1 MTLTRGDVYY
11 DIEFVYEGSTTPC
24 DKLLLIVN
32 KNYQKDQ
39 DIIYIPCTTHR
50 DHYKF
55 KNGCNEIE
63 KIFYFEKKIGFYDQ
77 NTNLQLYLINSFS
90 DEEFNKHLLSGRIK
104 QAEGKKTTTDEINQ
118 IINCLK
124 KMKDDIEWYI
134 NDLIF

>member
-11 DIEFVYEGSTTPC
+11 DIGFVYDGTTTPC

-32 KNYQKDQ
+32 KNHQNDQ

-50 DHYKF
+50 DQYKF

-63 KIFYFEKKIGFYDQ
+63 KIFYFEKKIGFYDEK
-77 NTNLQLYLINSFS
+77 TNLQLYLINSITQQ
-90 DEEFNKHLLSGRIK
+90 EFDGHLKSGRIK
-104 QAEGKKTTTDEINQ
+104 PAAGKKTTTDEINQ
-118 IINCLK
+118 IMNCLK